1 MEKILSTPGL
11 HHIAEMIFLRLDL
24 ESLSN
29 CRLVSRNWKQF
40 IDQPNMWLVNL
51 PKDHILGSHFGS
63 IWLTILRG
71 IIKVLDGSLKQ
82 KIAVLVMELYHFSCE
97 TKSSELCFS
106 YYSTRKRKRSHF
118 YFIYPMA
125 MAYKKGRLDL
135 LEEIVIQIGSVEFV
149 KIYHNPENPNKL
161 DQIIKPPKSTLQIA
175 SLHGYTEIAKLMM
188 KVQSL
193 QEIGVCYNY
202 SPKISDEW
210 KQGTAIS
217 NAAYYGHFEIV
228 KSILSYN
235 IPEEEFLAPLVF
247 AVLNGHVQMA
257 KEILKYFSDYSIL
270 YTKSIRSK
278 MPYKVFPSVT
288 LFSLTAKSAIEF
300 IIELKN
306 EAMIDLILSK
316 CDPPRPLLPSL
327 IKKAVAY
334 KMANYVT
341 RFCNNDL
348 TQMEFKDIIDYANRL
363 APSCE
368 VSVILKFLEEEKR
381 KRSSTIGAFINIK
394 RFM

>member
-1 MEKILSTPGL
+1 MEKIFTTPGL
-11 HHIAEMIFLRLDL
+11 YHIAEKIFLRLDL

-29 CRLVSRNWKQF
+29 CRVVSRNWKQF

-51 PKDHILGSHFGS
+51 PKAHILGSHFGS

-71 IIKVLDGSLKQ
+71 IIKVLDGSLKH
-82 KIAVLVMELYHFSCE
+82 KIAILMMELYYFSCE
-97 TKSSELCFS
+97 TKSSKL
-106 YYSTRKRKRSHF
+106 YYITCKTKSSHF

-135 LEEIVIQIGSVEFV
+135 LEEIVNQIGSTKFV
-149 KIYHNPENPNKL
+149 KIDQNPGNPSKF
-161 DQIIKPPKSTLQIA
+161 DQIIKPTKLTLQIA

-193 QEIGVCYNY
+193 QEIGVCYSYFPDTTN
-202 SPKISDEW
+202 EM
-210 KQGTAIS
+210 KQGTAIL

-228 KSILSYN
+228 KNILSYN
-235 IPEEEFLAPLVF
+235 IPDEELPAPFVLAI
-247 AVLNGHVQMA
+247 LNDHVEIA
-257 KEILKYFSDYSIL
+257 KEIFQYFSDYSIL

-278 MPYKVFPSVT
+278 MSYKVFPKVT
-288 LFSLTAKSAIEF
+288 RFSSGQSAVELIF
-300 IIELKN
+300 ELKN
-306 EAMIDLILSK
+306 EAIIDLILSK
-316 CDPPRPLLPSL
+316 CAPPRPLLPSL

-334 KMANYVT
+334 KMANHVT

-348 TQMEFKDIIDYANRL
+348 TQMEFKDIIDYASRL
-363 APSCE
+363 VQSRE
-368 VSVILKFLEEEKR
+368 VSVILKFLEEEKL
-381 KRSSTIGAFINIK
+381 KRSSTIGTIINIK